1 MIRTSIASMFL
12 RRLEKSQSVVS
23 SSQTSRHLHKS
34 VPCLKKAPKNLKGK
48 SASSQRWMVRQLSD
62 PYVQKA
68 AADNYRCRSAY
79 KLIEMDDKFRF
90 LKPGLAVVDCGACP
104 GSWTQVAVNRVN
116 AAEGFPRGMV
126 VGVDLQHMSPIPG
139 AKLLSN
145 CDFTLE
151 ETQEHIRKH
160 LPNGK
165 ADVVLSDMAPN
176 ATGLASLDHDQIV
189 SLQLSAFKFSKVVLR
204 EDGVFV
210 CKLWDGSHCK
220 KFQSVVGDVFKF
232 VKVVKPQSSRSNSAE
247 LFVFAR
253 GYKKIRQDS

>member
-1 MIRTSIASMFL
+1 MIRVASML
-12 RRLEKSQSVVS
+12 LGRLEKSRDVIS
-23 SSQTSRHLHKS
+23 SPQRHWLHKS
-34 VPCLKKAPKNLKGK
+34 GPCLKKAPKKLRGK
-48 SASSQRWMVRQLSD
+48 NPSSQRWIVRQLND

-68 AADNYRCRSAY
+68 AVDNYRCRSAY

-90 LKPGLAVVDCGACP
+90 LKPGLVVVDCGACP

-126 VGVDLQHMSPIPG
+126 IGVDLQYISPING

-151 ETQEHIRKH
+151 ETQEHIQKH

-165 ADVVLSDMAPN
+165 ADIVLSDMAPN
-176 ATGLASLDHDQIV
+176 ATGLSSLDHDQIV
-189 SLQLSAFKFSKVVLR
+189 SLQTSAFKFSKIVLR
-204 EDGVFV
+204 EGGVFV

-220 KFQSVVGDVFKF
+220 MFQSIVGDVFKF
-232 VKVVKPQSSRSNSAE
+232 VKVIKPQSSRSNSAE

>member
-1 MIRTSIASMFL
+1 MIRVASMLL
-12 RRLEKSQSVVS
+12 RRLEKSHSIMS
-23 SSQTSRHLHKS
+23 LSQRQLHKS
-34 VPCLKKAPKNLKGK
+34 VPCLKKGPKNLKGK
-48 SASSQRWMVRQLSD
+48 NSSSQRWIVRQLSD

-68 AADNYRCRSAY
+68 AAENYRCRSAY
-79 KLIEMDDKFRF
+79 KLIEIDEKFRF
-90 LKPGLAVVDCGACP
+90 LKPGLVVVDCGACP

-126 VGVDLQHMSPIPG
+126 VGVDLQYMSAIKG

-151 ETQEHIRKH
+151 ETQEHIQKY

-176 ATGLASLDHDQIV
+176 ATGLSSLDHDQIV
-189 SLQLSAFKFSKVVLR
+189 SLQISAFKFSKVVLR
-204 EDGVFV
+204 EGGVFV
-210 CKLWDGSHCK
+210 SKLWDGSHCK
-220 KFQSVVGDVFKF
+220 MFQSVVGDVFKF

-253 GYKKIRQDS
+253 GYKRIKQDS